1 MFADVSSFG
10 VELQWV
16 IAIVLTV
23 VLALLVFGLISFGE
37 RSSSYADIGNLTIL
51 PVGELPDFADFL
63 SVNTA
68 D

>member
-1 MFADVSSFG
+1 MDIDS
-10 VELQWV
+10 LN
-16 IAIVLTV
+16 
-23 VLALLVFGLISFGE
+23 LLSTFWVFGLISFGE